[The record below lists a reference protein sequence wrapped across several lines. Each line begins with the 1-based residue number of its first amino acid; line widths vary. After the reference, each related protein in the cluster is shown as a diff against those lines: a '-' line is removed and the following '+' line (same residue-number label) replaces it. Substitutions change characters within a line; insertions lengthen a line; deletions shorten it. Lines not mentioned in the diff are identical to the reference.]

1 MIGSLRRHLHGRD
14 RGQALVEF
22 ALVIPVFIFLV
33 MGIFDLGRA
42 VYANSTISNAAR
54 EGARI
59 AIVDQTCAHITSEAT
74 RQSVALANVTVTADF
89 RDPAGAVLATCPTTA
104 ARAIGDVAVV
114 RVNYTFTAA
123 TPFLSAILGNIN
135 LSATSKFSIEATCV
149 EPTNSVCPP
158 GS

>member
-1 MIGSLRRHLHGRD
+1 
-14 RGQALVEF
+14 
-22 ALVIPVFIFLV
+22 

-59 AIVDQTCAHITSEAT
+59 AIVDQTCTHITSEAS
-74 RQSVALANVTVTADF
+74 RQSVALAGVTVNVEFRTA
-89 RDPAGAVLATCPTTA
+89 AGVLLATCPTIA

-114 RVNYTFTAA
+114 KVTYAYSAA
-123 TPFLSAILGNIN
+123 TPLISNLLGTLTLN
-135 LSATSKFSIEATCV
+135 AQSKFAIEATCV
-149 EPTNSVCPP
+149 EPTDTVCPP

>member
-1 MIGSLRRHLHGRD
+1 MATKSLRRARSR

-59 AIVDQTCAHITSEAT
+59 AIVDQTCSHITSEAT

-89 RDPAGAVLATCPTTA
+89 RTPAGAVLATCPTTA
-104 ARAIGDVAVV
+104 ARAIGDIATV
-114 RVNYTFTAA
+114 RVNYAFTAA
-123 TPFLSAILGNIN
+123 TPFISNLLGTLN
-135 LSATSKFSIEATCV
+135 LSATSKFAIEATCV
-149 EPTNSVCPP
+149 EPTDTVCPP